1 MQFIDEKRKDDH
13 FHSQDSK
20 LLMLSNYLY
29 NNIFLQIQSPHF
41 KEIYD
46 EINTIAPDFVSM
58 VAIKYR
64 PLVNRSAVL
73 GEFDIKTKRLLISVL
88 QDYFVEIET
97 DSKFIANALVEQ
109 EDNFQYINHT
119 QNIEDIVHDTQVAT
133 KEVQD
138 VEILN
143 LLEYLKAFKN
153 VLIIE
158 QSEDDRMIFREIKMF
173 CPGILSK
180 IGEEGTEDIL
190 GQLNEQQ
197 RERLFV
203 IARTHDKVLNEYRI
217 NTKYTD
223 DYSEKITLIKALS
236 EYLNY
241 ATFYFDAQQEESPK
255 ISISAANK
263 MIKEIKH
270 VSPQLKN
277 AITNEE
283 YEDTID
289 EVISNLSE
297 DEVTQLVSLANR
309 YREEIEKISPTTSE
323 IGDETKSNMDNFKFS
338 K

>member
-46 EINTIAPDFVSM
+46 EINTIAPDFASM

-88 QDYFVEIET
+88 QDYFAEIET

-119 QNIEDIVHDTQVAT
+119 QNIEDIVHDTQNAT
-133 KEVQD
+133 KEMQD

-158 QSEDDRMIFREIKMF
+158 
-173 CPGILSK
+173 
-180 IGEEGTEDIL
+180 
-190 GQLNEQQ
+190 
-197 RERLFV
+197 
-203 IARTHDKVLNEYRI
+203 
-217 NTKYTD
+217 
-223 DYSEKITLIKALS
+223 
-236 EYLNY
+236 
-241 ATFYFDAQQEESPK
+241 
-255 ISISAANK
+255 
-263 MIKEIKH
+263 
-270 VSPQLKN
+270 
-277 AITNEE
+277 
-283 YEDTID
+283 
-289 EVISNLSE
+289 
-297 DEVTQLVSLANR
+297 
-309 YREEIEKISPTTSE
+309 
-323 IGDETKSNMDNFKFS
+323 
-338 K
+338 